1 MGKNKI
7 LVLLSVL
14 IVAVYITVDFFIQ
27 NKNLMPEEK
36 IEFKLK
42 SISIPDIKKYIS
54 IKVDNDYLGEFE
66 LWRYRRPE
74 VKKKEKKEERN
85 YVIYQVRKIGKR
97 QAIINPQDRRDIW
110 EFYGVFL
117 VGKKRFAI
125 FFNKNLR
132 EHKYRIVTSG
142 DRLTEDLIIDKITSK
157 KIFVKFPVRKN
168 KYQTL
173 ELNVFYVDIEKFKK
187 KMEEES
193 KK

>member
-42 SISIPDIKKYIS
+42 SISIPDVKKYIS

-142 DRLTEDLIIDKITSK
+142 DRLTESLIIDKITSK